1 MTYAETKTL
10 MDAIH
15 EVETW
20 TRAIEREWAKEN
32 TDFKQVAEYEAWLDT
47 AKQKIFD
54 IANR

>member
-20 TRAIEREWAKEN
+20 TRALEREWAKEN
-32 TDFKQVAEYEAWLDT
+32 TDFKQVKEYEAWLSE

-54 IANR
+54 VATR